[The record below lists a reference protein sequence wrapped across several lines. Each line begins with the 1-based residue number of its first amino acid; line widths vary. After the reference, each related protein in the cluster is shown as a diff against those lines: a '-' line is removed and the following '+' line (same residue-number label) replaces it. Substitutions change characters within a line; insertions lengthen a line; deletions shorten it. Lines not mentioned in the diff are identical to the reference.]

1 MSQNG
6 KAKNNHTVLLFWLY
20 IANTIFTRANTILST
35 TWHNNND
42 DTHWTIE
49 HDSSTLVSIPHTHS
63 LSLLSHSLT
72 ALHVLFIVW
81 ENSKLLSF
89 IYFLFPP
96 LFTWIAILR
105 TKDFSFGS
113 QQFFFHVIF
122 FFLVALLH
130 FAGESVSER
139 CGFDVNKLKARDC
152 FAPLH
157 LPPKRILRNFN
168 FSMNEKI

>member
-122 FFLVALLH
+122 FLSCCPASFCGRECVWAVRFRREQIEGARLL
-130 FAGESVSER
+130 R
-139 CGFDVNKLKARDC
+139 T
-152 FAPLH
+152 APLASKAD
-157 LPPKRILRNFN
+157 L
-168 FSMNEKI
+168 EKF